1 MTVVFELFGPARLRA
16 GHAEITVSA
25 CTLGEAL
32 RQLAT
37 TCPPLAGPVIQ
48 DGRLSRHY
56 RLSLNGRSFVS
67 DPDLELDRS
76 DRLIL
81 LSAEA
86 GG

>member
-1 MTVVFELFGPARLRA
+1 MTVIFELFGPARLHA
-16 GHAEITVSA
+16 GHAEITITA
-25 CTLGEAL
+25 QTLGEAL
-32 RQLAT
+32 RRLAT
-37 TCPPLAGPVIQ
+37 ACPPLAGTVIL
-48 DGRLSRHY
+48 DGQLSRHY

-67 DPDLELDRS
+67 DPDLELRGS

>member
-16 GHAEITVSA
+16 GHAEFTVPGR
-25 CTLGEAL
+25 TLGEAL
-32 RQLAT
+32 RALAGA
-37 TCPPLAGPVIQ
+37 CPSLSGPVIQ
-48 DGRLSRHY
+48 NGKLSRHF

-67 DPDLELDRS
+67 DPDLELDSS
-76 DRLIL
+76 DRLLL